1 MNKAEF
7 ISAIAEKAGITKS
20 DANKAID
27 AFMEVTGDL
36 LKKGEGITLVGFGT
50 FSVKQRPARTG
61 RNPQTCAK
69 MKIAAKKAVKFKAGA
84 TLVRKVN

>member
-61 RNPQTCAK
+61 RNPQTGAK

>member
-20 DANKAID
+20 EANKAID

-61 RNPQTCAK
+61 RNPQTGAK

>member
-61 RNPQTCAK
+61 RNPQTGAK
-69 MKIAAKKAVKFKAGA
+69 MKIADKKAVKFKAGA